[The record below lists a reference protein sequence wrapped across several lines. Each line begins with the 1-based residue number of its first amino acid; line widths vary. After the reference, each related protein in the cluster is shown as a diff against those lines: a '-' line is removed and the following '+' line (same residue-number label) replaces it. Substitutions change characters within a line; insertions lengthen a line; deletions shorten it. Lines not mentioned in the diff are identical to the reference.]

1 MSKKKL
7 GRGLESLLVTNYD
20 SDSEVKSELPEN
32 TAEHQ
37 SRSGENAN
45 EEHNQS
51 VKKVNPRT
59 LKPNPHQPRTVFSET
74 ALQELAASIKEH
86 GIIQPVVVTEGVNG
100 ELFILAGE
108 RRTRASIIAGL
119 TEIPVIIADIAP
131 EQNLELALIEN
142 IQRENLNPIEEAVAC
157 KKLLEM
163 YDLSQDE
170 LAKKLGKSRPAV
182 TNVMRLLQLPDF
194 ALEAVRSGSISQG
207 HARAI
212 LSVML
217 ETEQKTLFD
226 KIISEGLSVRQAE
239 NYAAH
244 LNAGEQKNTITQK
257 TSSAKPTG
265 KLSPELES
273 MQQKF
278 LEAFGTKV
286 VIKGTETS
294 GTLEISYFSK
304 DDLHSIYEKIMRE

>member
-1 MSKKKL
+1 MSKNKL
-7 GRGLESLLVTNYD
+7 GRGLDSLLEIKPNT
-20 SDSEVKSELPEN
+20 N
-32 TAEHQ
+32 TAAKQGRATNTSAASEPDIEKNIQ
-37 SRSGENAN
+37 T
-45 EEHNQS
+45 
-51 VKKVNPRT
+51 VKKVDPRI

-74 ALQELAASIKEH
+74 ALAELANSIKEH
-86 GIIQPVVVTEGVNG
+86 GIIQPVVVTEEENG

-108 RRTRASIIAGL
+108 RRTRASIMAGL
-119 TEIPVIIADIAP
+119 QEIPVIVADIAP

-142 IQRENLNPIEEAVAC
+142 IQRENLNPIEEALAC

-194 ALEAVRSGSISQG
+194 ALEAVQSGSLTSG

-212 LSVML
+212 LSVVL
-217 ETEQKTLFD
+217 KTEQKKLFD
-226 KIISEGLSVRQAE
+226 KIMSEGLSVRQAE
-239 NYAAH
+239 QYAAK
-244 LNAGEQKNTITQK
+244 LNAGEKENGLK
-257 TSSAKPTG
+257 HKPDSAKTLG
-265 KLSPELES
+265 GLSPELQS

-286 VIKGTETS
+286 IIKGTESS

-304 DDLHSIYEKIMRE
+304 DDLHSIYEKIVQE